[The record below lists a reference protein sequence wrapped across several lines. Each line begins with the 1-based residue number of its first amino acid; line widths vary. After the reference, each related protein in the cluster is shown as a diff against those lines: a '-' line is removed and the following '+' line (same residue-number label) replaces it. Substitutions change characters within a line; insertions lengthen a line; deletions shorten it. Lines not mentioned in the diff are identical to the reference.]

1 MVEKARGVG
10 GDEIDSIYNLFIVS
24 TLPPPPL
31 QTHAQTDY
39 SPFVRFFSPKEA
51 AVVYYMPGF
60 KVLKKKKN
68 LLLHLLHFSKSSLV
82 FATKTFARLE
92 REKGLAIWVQATL
105 INLISKL
112 PDLMEGAAG
121 PENIQILK

>member
-1 MVEKARGVG
+1 M
-10 GDEIDSIYNLFIVS
+10 
-24 TLPPPPL
+24 
-31 QTHAQTDY
+31 
-39 SPFVRFFSPKEA
+39 
-51 AVVYYMPGF
+51 VYYMPGF